1 MRAKWLPL
9 IALLLAFAARAQEP
23 VAPTEASAGSPRGAY
38 LGPYN
43 VLQSF
48 EAGDRFVSV
57 AGNEDSYRS
66 QVNYGNGLRLLNS
79 SLALY
84 SKDGKNRWL
93 DRLTINAQG
102 LGNDP
107 YEAARLHAESH
118 WYDYDLRWRLSDYFN
133 PGIGFAENLH
143 ARDTQR
149 RSQDHD
155 IVIFPRGRFRII
167 GGYSRYTQAGA
178 ALTTNALQGFIDTPL
193 FQDIH
198 RLDNEYRLGFEW
210 VSEGTRIS
218 VLRSWERYGEISP
231 ASNIAPGEGVR
242 AADANAFLSGEPYHA
257 STAGWRL
264 VAAHEFGKRVSLNGR
279 LTYAGTRGRVYLD
292 ESLYGTPAPG
302 QPIYQVAVAGNATRP
317 VTTAALN
324 VILTP
329 IERLTVTNQISYDQT
344 RMSGNSVYGEFNNS
358 TLAFQQLDFQFLG
371 LRRMGDQTDAVF
383 RFSPWLDVTG
393 GYHVNT
399 RVIRSVRSPLPDG
412 TQQTERDEQSNTQH
426 AGIAGLRFHFAK
438 RISLLLDAEKGTNDN
453 PVYPISDKRYHAL
466 NGRLQYK
473 TKTLRL
479 AASLR
484 DSYNSNQTEL
494 SAFSA
499 RARVATAEAS
509 WTPRE
514 WISVDAAYSKLH
526 LATAGGLAY
535 FINETLITA
544 NSSFYLS
551 NLHSGNIWL
560 RLNAGKYATI
570 RLGYS
575 RVQDAGDGR
584 RLPGVGIGPD
594 NGAFTTA
601 QTFPLTYYSPQLQ
614 LSAPFGTRL
623 RWNVG
628 WQMYSYSEVFAPIR
642 NYRAQTGYTSL
653 IWSF

>member
-9 IALLLAFAARAQEP
+9 TALLLGFIASAQEP
-23 VAPTEASAGSPRGAY
+23 VAPTEASTGSPRGAY

-57 AGNEDSYRS
+57 TGNEDAYQS
-66 QVNYGNGLRLLNS
+66 QVNYGNGLRLLS
-79 SLALY
+79 SSFALY
-84 SKDGKNRWL
+84 SKDGKSRWL
-93 DRLTINAQG
+93 DRLTVDTQG

-107 YEAARLHAESH
+107 YESARLHAESR

-133 PGIGFAENLH
+133 PGIGFAQDLH

-155 IVIFPRGRFRII
+155 IVILPRGRFRIVA
-167 GGYSRYTQAGA
+167 GYSRYAQDGA
-178 ALTTNALQGFIDTPL
+178 ALTTNALQGFTDTPL
-193 FQDIH
+193 FQDVH

-231 ASNIAPGEGVR
+231 ASNIAPGAGVP
-242 AADANAFLSGEPYHA
+242 ADGANAFVSGEPYHA
-257 STAGWRL
+257 RTDGWRL
-264 VAAHEFGKRVSLNGR
+264 VAVHEFGKQVSLNGR
-279 LTYAGTRGRVYLD
+279 LTYAGTRGIVHLD
-292 ESLYGTPAPG
+292 ESSYGTPAPN
-302 QPIYQVAVAGNATRP
+302 QPIYQVAVEGNATRP
-317 VTTAALN
+317 VTTAAVNLI
-324 VILTP
+324 VTP

-344 RMSGNSVYGEFNNS
+344 RMSGNGVYGELNNS
-358 TLAFQQLDFQFLG
+358 TLAFQQLDFQFIG
-371 LRRMGDQTDAVF
+371 LRRLGDQTDAVF
-383 RFSPWLDVTG
+383 RLLPWLDVTG
-393 GYHVNT
+393 GYHFNT

-412 TQQTERDEQSNTQH
+412 TQQTERDEQSNTQQ
-426 AGIAGLRFHFAK
+426 AGIAGVRFRFAK
-438 RISLLLDAEKGTNDN
+438 RVSLLLDAEKGTNDN
-453 PVYPISDKRYHAL
+453 PVYPISDKGYHAL

-484 DSYNSNQTEL
+484 DGYNVNQTEL
-494 SAFSA
+494 STFSA

-509 WTPRE
+509 WAPRE
-514 WISVDAAYSKLH
+514 WLSVDAAYSMSH

-535 FINETLITA
+535 FINEALITG
-544 NSSFYLS
+544 NSSYYLS

-575 RVQDAGDGR
+575 RVQDTGDGR
-584 RLPGVGIGPD
+584 QQPGVGIGPD
-594 NGAFTTA
+594 NGVFTA
-601 QTFPLTYYSPQLQ
+601 VQTFPLTYYSPQVQ
-614 LSAPFGTRL
+614 LSVPFGRRL
-623 RWNVG
+623 RWNAG
-628 WQMYSYSEVFAPIR
+628 WQMYSYAEVFSSIR
-642 NYRAQTGYTSL
+642 DYRAQTGYTSL
-653 IWSF
+653 MWSF